1 MSFVDGKIENLH
13 NEHATLADKLSEKL
27 LKEDKFNEKT
37 FLKAVAS
44 NTVYHAQAC
53 RHSCN

>member
-1 MSFVDGKIENLH
+1 MSLVDGKIENLH
-13 NEHATLADKLSEKL
+13 NEQATWADKLSEKL